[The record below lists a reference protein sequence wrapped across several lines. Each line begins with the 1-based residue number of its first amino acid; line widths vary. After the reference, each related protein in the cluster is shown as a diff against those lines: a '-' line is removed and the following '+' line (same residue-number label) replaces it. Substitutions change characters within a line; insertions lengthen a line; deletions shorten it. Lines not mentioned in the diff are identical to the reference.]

1 MFNPKEVESDMK
13 RLSWAVMSGV
23 LAASVLTALVSAT
36 PAQAANDCPATGHI
50 TYNLVRAPAPTPDQ
64 TDAYNRI
71 TAAMDKALASYNCHA
86 NLTVALSVH
95 YNPSVP
101 TADAAYGGPIR
112 FGSRESMVQ
121 ATAMHETAHTLG
133 VGTYTGGAGTHSWAS
148 RVSGGRW
155 TGSNAINE
163 LRAITGDPAA
173 VVFADQSHF
182 WPNGLNQ
189 PSEVT
194 SPADYV
200 NHIRMVLALR
210 RDMGL

>member
-1 MFNPKEVESDMK
+1 MK

-23 LAASVLTALVSAT
+23 LAASVLTAAVSAT
-36 PAQAANDCPATGHI
+36 PAQAADPCPATGHI
-50 TYNLVRAPAPTPDQ
+50 TYNLVRVPAPTPDQ
-64 TDAYNRI
+64 TDAYNSI
-71 TAAMDKALASYNCHA
+71 TAAMDQALASYNCYA

-95 YNPSVP
+95 YDPSVP
-101 TADAAYGGPIR
+101 TANANYGGPIR

-133 VGTYTGGAGTHSWAS
+133 VGTYTGGGAGTHSWATG
-148 RVSGGRW
+148 VSDGHW

-163 LRAITGDPAA
+163 LRSITGDPTA